1 MGDIKAEVSRL
12 AKTEHWVW
20 LSLKDK
26 LGAAL
31 RAELLR
37 RFRSMDALYYA
48 ERGELERLG
57 ILSEEKIRQLLDKDL
72 DKSRRTLEKCDA
84 ENIRIVTLQDADYPE
99 ILRNI
104 PDPPG
109 ILYYKGHSPA
119 RKDELA
125 IAMVGTRRP
134 SAYGMAAAERI
145 ARGIARGGGEI
156 ISGMARGLDSAAHR
170 GALFERMPTT
180 AVLGGGVDIVY
191 PPENQ
196 QLYEDIIAEGTV
208 LSEYAPGTKP
218 EGQHFPE
225 RNRIISGLA
234 QGVVVVEAGEHSG
247 ALITARRADEQG
259 RDVFAVP
266 GPIDSQLS
274 EGTNMLIRDK
284 YAKLV
289 TCAEDV
295 LVEYEFLF
303 PVKLHREERRGER
316 RQDRRGHGD
325 ASPAPERKKPPE
337 KPAAKE
343 PEKGAGEKKLNEK
356 VLAGLSEDRR
366 NILLRLADGPK
377 YIDDIVD
384 ATGLKANVVIAELT
398 MMTIEGFAAELA
410 GGRYALGAA
419 LLE

>member
-1 MGDIKAEVSRL
+1 MLATAEQ
-12 AKTEHWVW
+12 WVW
-20 LSLKDK
+20 LSLMDK

-37 RFRSMDALYYA
+37 RFRSMDALYHA

-57 ILSEEKIRQLLDKDL
+57 ILSEENIRRLLDKDL
-72 DKSRRTLEKCDA
+72 DRSKRVLEKCDA
-84 ENIRIVTLQDADYPE
+84 ENIRIVTLQDAEYPE

-109 ILYYKGHSPA
+109 ILYYKGRPPA

-180 AVLGGGVDIVY
+180 AVLGGGVDVVY
-191 PPENQ
+191 PSENQ
-196 QLYEDIIAEGTV
+196 QLYEDIVAQGTV
-208 LSEYAPGTKP
+208 LSEYAPGTRP

-284 YAKLV
+284 YAKLI

-303 PVKLHREERRGER
+303 PVRIRREEKHDER
-316 RQDRRGHGD
+316 RQNSRGSGEQ
-325 ASPAPERKKPPE
+325 SSAPEKKKPQE
-337 KPAAKE
+337 KPVAREPQESAGAK
-343 PEKGAGEKKLNEK
+343 KFNEK
-356 VLAGLSEDRR
+356 VLEGLSEDRR

-398 MMTIEGFAAELA
+398 MMTIEGLAAELA
-410 GGRYALGAA
+410 GGRYVPGAA